1 MSENSAPRKLSR
13 GKIALIAAVV
23 AIVIIAV
30 AVYLLTA
37 DSRAYS
43 RGVELQEAGAY
54 SEAIAV
60 LETIPDYEDARER
73 INACAYQI
81 ALGKEA
87 AGSYA
92 EAQAAFAAL
101 GDYLDSAER
110 AEEAGYRQGVT
121 LEETGSAQEAA
132 DTFAALGGYKD
143 SAARA
148 ANLQSALERY
158 ATELERVQGQTEA
171 LETALAAGEVLL
183 SEAATPLDEATRAEL
198 QAAVEAGRAAAVELP
213 AEPTTL
219 TEVEDAADAL
229 AKIDCAALAE
239 RAEAA
244 VEAYTDSAARY
255 ALVDGPTTEF
265 VVDRL
270 SRVPEIAH
278 IVVAGEAAAAEE
290 VPAEEEPAE
299 AAAEDISTEDEA
311 AENAAEDIPSED
323 KAAENAAEDAPAAE
337 EPAEDIAEDAPA
349 ADEPIETAAED
360 APAADEPAEAAA
372 EDIPTEDEPAEA
384 AAEDI
389 PTEDE
394 PAEAAAEDIS
404 TEDEPA
410 EAAAEDIPTE
420 DEPAEDIAEDAPAA
434 DEPIEDAAEAI
445 PAEDAPA
452 EDAAGTGAPTA
463 RVYFASTLVSEAC
476 IYLSDDDLMA
486 SDGACGGCV
495 EFYATADEARL
506 RDEELAAQSG
516 VGAHTAA
523 GTLVVRLSDAL
534 SAQERQALMA
544 EVLDALTTSQP
555 GEAVE
560 REAQTQ
566 SLAELL
572 TVKES
577 GFATVD
583 GRIYYALV
591 LANDMADT
599 TVEFPR
605 VRVSFY
611 DEAGEL
617 LASDE
622 TVRMAICPGQ
632 ALAWASDVWNV
643 AEAPASAVAEVVPPR
658 SRDFVNDVTLCAPL
672 EVRAAAIEQSGEEAT
687 LTCEIYNP
695 NSFEAPSSH
704 VTILYRDE
712 EGALLS
718 GENAA
723 CGPIPAGE
731 SIQFEMPLVAGLVQ
745 DTFEVFASLG

>member
-73 INACAYQI
+73 ISACAYQI
-81 ALGKEA
+81 ALDKEA

-101 GDYLDSAER
+101 GDYLDAAER
-110 AEEAGYRQGVT
+110 AEEAGYRQGVL

-132 DTFAALGGYKD
+132 AAFEALGSYKD

-158 ATELERVQGQTEA
+158 AAELERVQGQTEA

-183 SEAATPLDEATRAEL
+183 SEDRTPLDEATRTEL
-198 QAAVEAGRAAAVELP
+198 QAALEAGAAASVELP
-213 AEPTTL
+213 AEPNTL
-219 TEVEDAADAL
+219 AEVEDAADAL

-239 RAEAA
+239 RAQAA
-244 VEAYTDSAARY
+244 VEAYTDSTARY

-265 VVDRL
+265 VIDRL
-270 SRVPEIAH
+270 SRVPEIAN
-278 IVVAGEAAAAEE
+278 VVLAGAQDEAEDVESEE
-290 VPAEEEPAE
+290 VAEDITADDAAPEE
-299 AAAEDISTEDEA
+299 AAEDV
-311 AENAAEDIPSED
+311 
-323 KAAENAAEDAPAAE
+323 AAEDAAPEEAAE
-337 EPAEDIAEDAPA
+337 DVAVEDAESEEVVDNVEADDTAPEEVADDIVTEDA
-349 ADEPIETAAED
+349 APEEVVEDVAAED
-360 APAADEPAEAAA
+360 A
-372 EDIPTEDEPAEA
+372 
-384 AAEDI
+384 
-389 PTEDE
+389 
-394 PAEAAAEDIS
+394 
-404 TEDEPA
+404 
-410 EAAAEDIPTE
+410 
-420 DEPAEDIAEDAPAA
+420 AP
-434 DEPIEDAAEAI
+434 EEV
-445 PAEDAPA
+445 A
-452 EDAAGTGAPTA
+452 EDAAPEEVVDNVEAEDAAPEKAEEDVPTAEDVPAADGEPDADAPTA

-476 IYLSDDDLMA
+476 IYLSDEDLMA

-495 EFYATADEARL
+495 EFYATAEAAQR
-506 RDEELAAQSG
+506 RDGELASQG
-516 VGAHTAA
+516 GGAHAAA
-523 GTLVVRLSDAL
+523 GTLVVRLSDVL
-534 SAQERQALMA
+534 SARERQALMA
-544 EVLDALTTSQP
+544 EVLDALTTSEP
-555 GEAVE
+555 GETVE
-560 REAQTQ
+560 RAEQTQ
-566 SLAELL
+566 SLSELL
-572 TVKES
+572 TVRET
-577 GFATVD
+577 GFAVED
-583 GRIYYALV
+583 GRLYYALV

-611 DEAGEL
+611 DEEGEL
-617 LASDE
+617 IAADE
-622 TVRMAICPGQ
+622 SVRLAICPGQ
-632 ALAWASDVWNV
+632 ELAWASDIWHID
-643 AEAPASAVAEVVPPR
+643 EAPASVEAEVVTPR

-672 EVRAAAIEQSGEEAT
+672 EVRAATIDQSGDAAT

-695 NSFEAPSSH
+695 NSFEAPSAY
-704 VTILYRDE
+704 VTILYRDS
-712 EGALLS
+712 EGALLC

-731 SIQFEMPLVAGLVQ
+731 SIQFETPLVAGLVQ
-745 DTFEVFASLG
+745 DTIEVFASLG

>member
-1 MSENSAPRKLSR
+1 MSESNAHRKLSR

-23 AIVIIAV
+23 AIIVIAV

-37 DSRAYS
+37 DSRAYK
-43 RGVELQEAGAY
+43 RGVEFQEAGAY

-219 TEVEDAADAL
+219 TEVEGAADAL

-290 VPAEEEPAE
+290 APAEEEPAE
-299 AAAEDISTEDEA
+299 AAAEDIPTEDEA
-311 AENAAEDIPSED
+311 AENAAEDIPTED

-349 ADEPIETAAED
+349 ADEPIETAAEE
-360 APAADEPAEAAA
+360 APAEE
-372 EDIPTEDEPAEA
+372 EPAEA

-410 EAAAEDIPTE
+410 EAAAEDIPTEDEPAEAAAEDISTE

>member
-73 INACAYQI
+73 ISACSYQI
-81 ALGKEA
+81 ALDKEA

-101 GDYLDSAER
+101 GDYLDAAER
-110 AEEAGYRQGVT
+110 AEEAGYRQGVL

-132 DTFAALGGYKD
+132 AAFEALGSYKD

-158 ATELERVQGQTEA
+158 AAELERVQGQTEA

-183 SEAATPLDEATRAEL
+183 SEDRAPLDEATRTEL
-198 QAAVEAGRAAAVELP
+198 QAALEAGAAANVELP
-213 AEPTTL
+213 AEPNTL
-219 TEVEDAADAL
+219 AEVEDAADAL

-239 RAEAA
+239 RAQAA
-244 VEAYTDSAARY
+244 VEAYTDSTARY
-255 ALVDGPTTEF
+255 ALVDGPTAEF
-265 VVDRL
+265 VIDRL
-270 SRVPEIAH
+270 SRVPEIAN
-278 IVVAGEAAAAEE
+278 VVLAGAQDEAEDVESEE
-290 VPAEEEPAE
+290 VAEDITADDAAPEE
-299 AAAEDISTEDEA
+299 AAEDV
-311 AENAAEDIPSED
+311 
-323 KAAENAAEDAPAAE
+323 AAEDAAPEEVVDDIVTDDAAPEEAAE
-337 EPAEDIAEDAPA
+337 DVAVEDAESEEVVDNVEADDTAPEEVADDIVTDDA
-349 ADEPIETAAED
+349 APEEVVEDVAAED
-360 APAADEPAEAAA
+360 A
-372 EDIPTEDEPAEA
+372 
-384 AAEDI
+384 
-389 PTEDE
+389 
-394 PAEAAAEDIS
+394 
-404 TEDEPA
+404 
-410 EAAAEDIPTE
+410 
-420 DEPAEDIAEDAPAA
+420 AP
-434 DEPIEDAAEAI
+434 EEV
-445 PAEDAPA
+445 A
-452 EDAAGTGAPTA
+452 EDAAPEEVVDNVEAEDAAPEKAEEDVPTAEDVPAADGEPDANAPTA

-476 IYLSDDDLMA
+476 IYLSDEDLMA

-495 EFYATADEARL
+495 EFYATAEAAQR
-506 RDEELAAQSG
+506 RDGELASQG
-516 VGAHTAA
+516 GGAHAAA
-523 GTLVVRLSDAL
+523 GTLVVRLSDVL

-544 EVLDALTTSQP
+544 EVLDALTTSEP
-555 GEAVE
+555 GETVE
-560 REAQTQ
+560 RAEQTQ
-566 SLAELL
+566 SLSELL
-572 TVKES
+572 TVRET
-577 GFATVD
+577 GFAVED
-583 GRIYYALV
+583 GRLYYALV

-617 LASDE
+617 IAADE
-622 TVRMAICPGQ
+622 SVRLAICPGQ
-632 ALAWASDVWNV
+632 ELAWASDIWHID
-643 AEAPASAVAEVVPPR
+643 EAPASVEAEVVTPR

-672 EVRAAAIEQSGEEAT
+672 EVRAATIDQSGDAAT

-695 NSFEAPSSH
+695 NSFEAPSAY
-704 VTILYRDE
+704 VTILYRDS
-712 EGALLS
+712 EGALLC

-731 SIQFEMPLVAGLVQ
+731 SIQFETPLVAGLVQ

>member
-73 INACAYQI
+73 ISACSYQI
-81 ALGKEA
+81 ALDKEA

-101 GDYLDSAER
+101 GDYLDAAER
-110 AEEAGYRQGVT
+110 AEEAGYRQGVL

-132 DTFAALGGYKD
+132 AAFEALGSYKD

-158 ATELERVQGQTEA
+158 AAELERVQGQTEA

-183 SEAATPLDEATRAEL
+183 SEDRAPLDEATRTEL
-198 QAAVEAGRAAAVELP
+198 QAALEAGAAANVELP
-213 AEPTTL
+213 AEPNTL
-219 TEVEDAADAL
+219 AEVEDAADAL

-239 RAEAA
+239 RAQAA
-244 VEAYTDSAARY
+244 VEAYTDSTARY
-255 ALVDGPTTEF
+255 ALVDGPTAEF
-265 VVDRL
+265 VIDRL
-270 SRVPEIAH
+270 SRVPEIAN
-278 IVVAGEAAAAEE
+278 VVLAGAQDGADDAAPEESAEDVAADDTAPEE
-290 VPAEEEPAE
+290 VMDNVAADDTAPEEDVDNVEAED
-299 AAAEDISTEDEA
+299 AAAEDTASEEVMDNVAVDDA
-311 AENAAEDIPSED
+311 APEEVVDNVEAEDAAPED
-323 KAAENAAEDAPAAE
+323 AADNVEAEDAAPEEVAEDVAAEDAALE
-337 EPAEDIAEDAPA
+337 EAVDDVPTAEDVPA
-349 ADEPIETAAED
+349 ADGEPD
-360 APAADEPAEAAA
+360 AD
-372 EDIPTEDEPAEA
+372 
-384 AAEDI
+384 
-389 PTEDE
+389 
-394 PAEAAAEDIS
+394 
-404 TEDEPA
+404 
-410 EAAAEDIPTE
+410 
-420 DEPAEDIAEDAPAA
+420 
-434 DEPIEDAAEAI
+434 
-445 PAEDAPA
+445 
-452 EDAAGTGAPTA
+452 APTA

-476 IYLSDDDLMA
+476 IYLSDEDLMA

-495 EFYATADEARL
+495 EFYATAEAAQR
-506 RDEELAAQSG
+506 RDGELASQG
-516 VGAHTAA
+516 GGAHAAA
-523 GTLVVRLSDAL
+523 GTLVVRLSDVL

-544 EVLDALTTSQP
+544 EVLDALTTSEP
-555 GEAVE
+555 GETVE
-560 REAQTQ
+560 RAEQTQ
-566 SLAELL
+566 SLSELL
-572 TVKES
+572 TVRET
-577 GFATVD
+577 GFAVED
-583 GRIYYALV
+583 GRLYYALV

-611 DEAGEL
+611 DEEGEL
-617 LASDE
+617 IAADE
-622 TVRMAICPGQ
+622 SVRLAICPGQ
-632 ALAWASDVWNV
+632 ELAWASDIWHID
-643 AEAPASAVAEVVPPR
+643 EAPASVEAEVVTPR

-672 EVRAAAIEQSGEEAT
+672 EVRAATVDQSGDAAT

-695 NSFEAPSSH
+695 NSFEAPSAY
-704 VTILYRDE
+704 VTILYRDS
-712 EGALLS
+712 EGALLC

-731 SIQFEMPLVAGLVQ
+731 SIQFETPLVAGLVQ

>member
-73 INACAYQI
+73 ISACSYQI
-81 ALGKEA
+81 ALDKEA

-101 GDYLDSAER
+101 GDYLDAAER
-110 AEEAGYRQGVT
+110 AEEAGYRQGVL

-132 DTFAALGGYKD
+132 AAFEALGSYKD

-158 ATELERVQGQTEA
+158 AAELERVQGQTEA

-183 SEAATPLDEATRAEL
+183 SEDRAPLDEATRTEL
-198 QAAVEAGRAAAVELP
+198 QAALEAGAAASVELP
-213 AEPTTL
+213 AEPNTL

-239 RAEAA
+239 RAQAA
-244 VEAYTDSAARY
+244 VEAYTDSTARY
-255 ALVDGPTTEF
+255 ALVDGPTAEF
-265 VVDRL
+265 VIDRL
-270 SRVPEIAH
+270 SRVPEIAN
-278 IVVAGEAAAAEE
+278 VVLAGAQDEAEDVESEEVAEDVAAEDAAPEAAAAD
-290 VPAEEEPAE
+290 V
-299 AAAEDISTEDEA
+299 AAEDVAPEEA
-311 AENAAEDIPSED
+311 AEDVAAEDT
-323 KAAENAAEDAPAAE
+323 APEAVVDNVEA
-337 EPAEDIAEDAPA
+337 DDTAP
-349 ADEPIETAAED
+349 ETAAED
-360 APAADEPAEAAA
+360 VAA
-372 EDIPTEDEPAEA
+372 EDVAPEE
-384 AAEDI
+384 AAEDV
-389 PTEDE
+389 
-394 PAEAAAEDIS
+394 AAEGAEPEEVADDIV
-404 TEDEPA
+404 T
-410 EAAAEDIPTE
+410 
-420 DEPAEDIAEDAPAA
+420 
-434 DEPIEDAAEAI
+434 EDAAPEEVV
-445 PAEDAPA
+445 EDVAA
-452 EDAAGTGAPTA
+452 EDAAPEEVAEDAAPEEVVDNVEAEDAAPEEAAEDVPTAEDVPAADDEPDANAPTA

-476 IYLSDDDLMA
+476 IYLSDEDLMA

-495 EFYATADEARL
+495 EFYATAEAAQR
-506 RDEELAAQSG
+506 RDGELASQG
-516 VGAHTAA
+516 GGAHAAA
-523 GTLVVRLSDAL
+523 GTLVVRLSDVL
-534 SAQERQALMA
+534 SARERQALMA
-544 EVLDALTTSQP
+544 EVLDALTTSEP
-555 GEAVE
+555 GETVE
-560 REAQTQ
+560 RAEQTQ
-566 SLAELL
+566 SLSELL
-572 TVKES
+572 TVRET
-577 GFATVD
+577 GFAVED
-583 GRIYYALV
+583 GRLYYALV

-611 DEAGEL
+611 DEEGEL
-617 LASDE
+617 IAADE
-622 TVRMAICPGQ
+622 SVRLAICPGQ
-632 ALAWASDVWNV
+632 ELTWASDIWHID
-643 AEAPASAVAEVVPPR
+643 ETPASVEAEVVTPR
-658 SRDFVNDVTLCAPL
+658 SHDFVNDVTLCAPL
-672 EVRAAAIEQSGEEAT
+672 EVRAATIDQSGDAAT

-695 NSFEAPSSH
+695 NSFEVPSAY
-704 VTILYRDE
+704 VTILYRDS

-731 SIQFEMPLVAGLVQ
+731 SIQFETPLVAGLVQ

>member
-73 INACAYQI
+73 ISACSYQI
-81 ALGKEA
+81 ALDKEA

-101 GDYLDSAER
+101 GDYLDAAER
-110 AEEAGYRQGVT
+110 AEEAGYRQGVL

-132 DTFAALGGYKD
+132 AAFEALGSYKD

-158 ATELERVQGQTEA
+158 AAELERVQEQTEA
-171 LETALAAGEVLL
+171 LEAALAAGEVLL
-183 SEAATPLDEATRAEL
+183 SEDRAPLDEATRTEL
-198 QAAVEAGRAAAVELP
+198 QAALEAGAAANVELP
-213 AEPTTL
+213 AEPNTL
-219 TEVEDAADAL
+219 AEVEDAADAL

-239 RAEAA
+239 RAQAA
-244 VEAYTDSAARY
+244 VEAYTDSTARY

-265 VVDRL
+265 VIDRL
-270 SRVPEIAH
+270 SRVPEIAN
-278 IVVAGEAAAAEE
+278 VVLAGAQDEAEDVESEE
-290 VPAEEEPAE
+290 VAEDITADDAAPEE
-299 AAAEDISTEDEA
+299 AAEDV
-311 AENAAEDIPSED
+311 
-323 KAAENAAEDAPAAE
+323 AAEDAAPE
-337 EPAEDIAEDAPA
+337 EVVDNVE
-349 ADEPIETAAED
+349 
-360 APAADEPAEAAA
+360 
-372 EDIPTEDEPAEA
+372 
-384 AAEDI
+384 
-389 PTEDE
+389 
-394 PAEAAAEDIS
+394 
-404 TEDEPA
+404 
-410 EAAAEDIPTE
+410 
-420 DEPAEDIAEDAPAA
+420 
-434 DEPIEDAAEAI
+434 
-445 PAEDAPA
+445 A
-452 EDAAGTGAPTA
+452 EDAAPEKAEEDVPTAEDVPAADGEPDANAPTA

-476 IYLSDDDLMA
+476 IYLSDEDLMA

-495 EFYATADEARL
+495 EFYATAEAAQR
-506 RDEELAAQSG
+506 RDGELASQG
-516 VGAHTAA
+516 GGAHAAA
-523 GTLVVRLSDAL
+523 GTLVVRLSDVL
-534 SAQERQALMA
+534 SARERQALMA
-544 EVLDALTTSQP
+544 KVLDALTTSEP
-555 GEAVE
+555 GETVE
-560 REAQTQ
+560 RAEQTQ
-566 SLAELL
+566 SLSELL
-572 TVKES
+572 TVRET
-577 GFATVD
+577 GFAVED
-583 GRIYYALV
+583 GRLYYALV

-611 DEAGEL
+611 DEEGEL
-617 LASDE
+617 IAADE
-622 TVRMAICPGQ
+622 SVRLAICPGQ
-632 ALAWASDVWNV
+632 ELAWASDIWHID
-643 AEAPASAVAEVVPPR
+643 ETPASVEAEVVTPR

-672 EVRAAAIEQSGEEAT
+672 EVRAATIDQSGDAAT

-695 NSFEAPSSH
+695 NSFEAPSAY
-704 VTILYRDE
+704 VTILYRDS
-712 EGALLS
+712 EGALLC

-731 SIQFEMPLVAGLVQ
+731 SIQFETPLVAGLVQ

>member
-1 MSENSAPRKLSR
+1 MSENSVPRKLSR

-73 INACAYQI
+73 ISACAYQI
-81 ALGKEA
+81 ALDKEA

-101 GDYLDSAER
+101 GDYLDAAER
-110 AEEAGYRQGVT
+110 AEEAGYRQGVL

-132 DTFAALGGYKD
+132 AAFEALGSYKD

-158 ATELERVQGQTEA
+158 AAELERVQEQTEA
-171 LETALAAGEVLL
+171 LEAALAAGEVLL
-183 SEAATPLDEATRAEL
+183 SEDRTPLDEATRTEL
-198 QAAVEAGRAAAVELP
+198 QAALKAGVAASVELP

-219 TEVEDAADAL
+219 AEVEDAADAL
-229 AKIDCAALAE
+229 ARIDCAALAE
-239 RAEAA
+239 RAQAA
-244 VEAYTDSAARY
+244 VEAYTDSTARY

-265 VVDRL
+265 VIDRL
-270 SRVPEIAH
+270 SRVPEIAN
-278 IVVAGEAAAAEE
+278 VVLAGAQDEAEDAESEE
-290 VPAEEEPAE
+290 V
-299 AAAEDISTEDEA
+299 AEDAPEGVVNDALEEA
-311 AENAAEDIPSED
+311 VDDTASGEVAEDVTADDATSEEV
-323 KAAENAAEDAPAAE
+323 AADVTADDAAPEEVAEDVAAEDAAPE
-337 EPAEDIAEDAPA
+337 EVADDIV
-349 ADEPIETAAED
+349 
-360 APAADEPAEAAA
+360 
-372 EDIPTEDEPAEA
+372 
-384 AAEDI
+384 
-389 PTEDE
+389 
-394 PAEAAAEDIS
+394 
-404 TEDEPA
+404 
-410 EAAAEDIPTE
+410 
-420 DEPAEDIAEDAPAA
+420 
-434 DEPIEDAAEAI
+434 
-445 PAEDAPA
+445 A
-452 EDAAGTGAPTA
+452 EDAAPEEVAEDVEAEDAAPEEVVDNVEAEDAAPEEVADDIVTDDAASKEVAEDVEADDATSEGSADDVPAAEDVPAADGEPDANAPTA

-476 IYLSDDDLMA
+476 IYLSDEDLMA

-495 EFYATADEARL
+495 EFYATAEAAQR
-506 RDEELAAQSG
+506 RDGELASQG
-516 VGAHTAA
+516 GGAHAAA
-523 GTLVVRLSDAL
+523 GTLVVRLSDVL

-544 EVLDALTTSQP
+544 KVLDALTTSEP
-555 GEAVE
+555 GETVE
-560 REAQTQ
+560 RAEQTQ
-566 SLAELL
+566 SLSELL
-572 TVKES
+572 TVRET
-577 GFATVD
+577 GFAVED
-583 GRIYYALV
+583 GRLYYALV

-611 DEAGEL
+611 GEEGEL
-617 LASDE
+617 IAADE
-622 TVRMAICPGQ
+622 SVRLAICPGQ
-632 ALAWASDVWNV
+632 ELAWASDIWHID
-643 AEAPASAVAEVVPPR
+643 ETPASVEAEVVTPR

-672 EVRAAAIEQSGEEAT
+672 EVRAATIDQSGDAAT

-695 NSFEAPSSH
+695 NSFEAPSAY
-704 VTILYRDE
+704 VTILYRDS
-712 EGALLS
+712 EGALLC

-731 SIQFEMPLVAGLVQ
+731 SIQFETPLVAGLVQ

>member
-73 INACAYQI
+73 ISACSYQI
-81 ALGKEA
+81 ALDKEA

-101 GDYLDSAER
+101 GDYLDAAER
-110 AEEAGYRQGVT
+110 AEEAGYRQGVL

-132 DTFAALGGYKD
+132 AAFEALGSYKD

-158 ATELERVQGQTEA
+158 AAELERVQGQTEA

-183 SEAATPLDEATRAEL
+183 SEDRAPLDEATRTEL
-198 QAAVEAGRAAAVELP
+198 QAALEAGAAANVELP
-213 AEPTTL
+213 AEPNTL
-219 TEVEDAADAL
+219 AEVEDAADAL

-239 RAEAA
+239 RAQAA
-244 VEAYTDSAARY
+244 VEAYTDSTARY

-265 VVDRL
+265 VIDRL
-270 SRVPEIAH
+270 SRVPEIAN
-278 IVVAGEAAAAEE
+278 VVLAGAQDDAGNAEPEE
-290 VPAEEEPAE
+290 VVEDV
-299 AAAEDISTEDEA
+299 AEDDAAPKEATEDATADDATSEEVVEDV
-311 AENAAEDIPSED
+311 AEDNAAPEESVDGVPT
-323 KAAENAAEDAPAAE
+323 AEDV
-337 EPAEDIAEDAPA
+337 PA
-349 ADEPIETAAED
+349 AD
-360 APAADEPAEAAA
+360 DEP
-372 EDIPTEDEPAEA
+372 
-384 AAEDI
+384 
-389 PTEDE
+389 
-394 PAEAAAEDIS
+394 
-404 TEDEPA
+404 
-410 EAAAEDIPTE
+410 
-420 DEPAEDIAEDAPAA
+420 DA
-434 DEPIEDAAEAI
+434 D
-445 PAEDAPA
+445 
-452 EDAAGTGAPTA
+452 APTA

-476 IYLSDDDLMA
+476 IYLSDEDLMA

-495 EFYATADEARL
+495 EFYATAEAAQR
-506 RDEELAAQSG
+506 RDGELASQG
-516 VGAHTAA
+516 GGAHAAA
-523 GTLVVRLSDAL
+523 GTLVVRLSDVL

-544 EVLDALTTSQP
+544 EVLDALTTSEP
-555 GEAVE
+555 GETVE
-560 REAQTQ
+560 RAEQTR
-566 SLAELL
+566 SLSELL
-572 TVKES
+572 TVRET
-577 GFATVD
+577 GFAVED
-583 GRIYYALV
+583 GRLYYALV

-617 LASDE
+617 IAADE
-622 TVRMAICPGQ
+622 SVRLAICPGQ
-632 ALAWASDVWNV
+632 ELAWASDIWHI
-643 AEAPASAVAEVVPPR
+643 AEAPASVEAEVVTPR

-672 EVRAAAIEQSGEEAT
+672 EVRAATIDQSGDAAT

-695 NSFEAPSSH
+695 NSFEAPSAY
-704 VTILYRDE
+704 VTILYRDS

-731 SIQFEMPLVAGLVQ
+731 SIQFETPLVAGLVQ

>member
-1 MSENSAPRKLSR
+1 MSENSAPRKRSR

-73 INACAYQI
+73 ISACSYQI
-81 ALGKEA
+81 ALDKEA

-101 GDYLDSAER
+101 GDYLDAAER
-110 AEEAGYRQGVT
+110 AEEAGYRQGVL

-132 DTFAALGGYKD
+132 AAFEALGSYKD

-158 ATELERVQGQTEA
+158 AAELERVQGQTEA

-183 SEAATPLDEATRAEL
+183 SEDRAPLDEATRTEL
-198 QAAVEAGRAAAVELP
+198 QAALEAGAAANVELP
-213 AEPTTL
+213 AEPNTL
-219 TEVEDAADAL
+219 AEVEDAADAL

-239 RAEAA
+239 RAQAA
-244 VEAYTDSAARY
+244 VEAYTDSTARY

-265 VVDRL
+265 VIDRL
-270 SRVPEIAH
+270 SRVPEIAN
-278 IVVAGEAAAAEE
+278 VVLAGAQDEAEDAESEE
-290 VPAEEEPAE
+290 V
-299 AAAEDISTEDEA
+299 AEDAPEGVVNDALEEA
-311 AENAAEDIPSED
+311 VDDTASGEVAEDVTADDATSEEV
-323 KAAENAAEDAPAAE
+323 AADVTADDAAPEEVVEDVAAEDAAPE
-337 EPAEDIAEDAPA
+337 EVADDIV
-349 ADEPIETAAED
+349 
-360 APAADEPAEAAA
+360 
-372 EDIPTEDEPAEA
+372 
-384 AAEDI
+384 
-389 PTEDE
+389 
-394 PAEAAAEDIS
+394 
-404 TEDEPA
+404 
-410 EAAAEDIPTE
+410 
-420 DEPAEDIAEDAPAA
+420 
-434 DEPIEDAAEAI
+434 
-445 PAEDAPA
+445 A
-452 EDAAGTGAPTA
+452 EDAAPEEVAEDVEAEDAAPEEVVDNVEAEDAAPEEVADDIVTDDAASKEVAEDVEADDATSEGSADGVPTAEDVPAADDEPDADAPTA

-476 IYLSDDDLMA
+476 IYLSDEDLTA

-495 EFYATADEARL
+495 EFYTTAEAAQR
-506 RDEELAAQSG
+506 RDGELASQG
-516 VGAHTAA
+516 GGAHAAA
-523 GTLVVRLSDAL
+523 GTLVVRLSDVL

-544 EVLDALTTSQP
+544 EVLDALTTSEP
-555 GEAVE
+555 GETVE
-560 REAQTQ
+560 RAEQTQ
-566 SLAELL
+566 SLSELL
-572 TVKES
+572 TVRET
-577 GFATVD
+577 GFAVED
-583 GRIYYALV
+583 GRLYYALV

-611 DEAGEL
+611 DEEGEL
-617 LASDE
+617 IAADE
-622 TVRMAICPGQ
+622 SVRLAICPGQ
-632 ALAWASDVWNV
+632 ELAWASDIWHID
-643 AEAPASAVAEVVPPR
+643 EAPASVEAEVVTPR

-672 EVRAAAIEQSGEEAT
+672 EVRAATIDQSGDAAT

-695 NSFEAPSSH
+695 NSFEAPSAY
-704 VTILYRDE
+704 VTILYRDS

-731 SIQFEMPLVAGLVQ
+731 SIQFETPLVAGLVQ

>member
-1 MSENSAPRKLSR
+1 MSESNAHRKLSR

-23 AIVIIAV
+23 AIIVIAV

-37 DSRAYS
+37 DSRAYK
-43 RGVELQEAGAY
+43 RGVEFQEAGAY

-290 VPAEEEPAE
+290 APAEEEPAE
-299 AAAEDISTEDEA
+299 AAAEDISTEDE
-311 AENAAEDIPSED
+311 
-323 KAAENAAEDAPAAE
+323 AAENAAEDAPAAE

-360 APAADEPAEAAA
+360 VPAA
-372 EDIPTEDEPAEA
+372 DEPAEA

-622 TVRMAICPGQ
+622 TVRMVICPGQ

>member
-73 INACAYQI
+73 ISACSYQI
-81 ALGKEA
+81 ALDKEA

-101 GDYLDSAER
+101 GDYLDAAER
-110 AEEAGYRQGVT
+110 AEEAGYRQGVL

-132 DTFAALGGYKD
+132 AAFEALGSYKD

-158 ATELERVQGQTEA
+158 AAELERVQGQTEA

-183 SEAATPLDEATRAEL
+183 SEDRAPLDEATRTEL
-198 QAAVEAGRAAAVELP
+198 QAALEAGAAANVELP
-213 AEPTTL
+213 AEPNTL
-219 TEVEDAADAL
+219 AEVEDAADAL

-239 RAEAA
+239 RAQAA
-244 VEAYTDSAARY
+244 VEAYTDSTARY
-255 ALVDGPTTEF
+255 ALVDGPTAEF
-265 VVDRL
+265 VIDRL
-270 SRVPEIAH
+270 SRVPEIAN
-278 IVVAGEAAAAEE
+278 VVLAGAQDGADDAAPEESAEDVAADDTAPEEVMDNVAADDTAPEEVMDNVAADDATSEEVVEDVAAEGAAPEESAEDVEVDDAAPEEVVDNVAADDAAPEEAADNVEAEDAAPEE
-290 VPAEEEPAE
+290 V
-299 AAAEDISTEDEA
+299 AEDV
-311 AENAAEDIPSED
+311 
-323 KAAENAAEDAPAAE
+323 AAEDAALE
-337 EPAEDIAEDAPA
+337 EAVDDVPTAEDVPA
-349 ADEPIETAAED
+349 ADGEPD
-360 APAADEPAEAAA
+360 AD
-372 EDIPTEDEPAEA
+372 
-384 AAEDI
+384 
-389 PTEDE
+389 
-394 PAEAAAEDIS
+394 
-404 TEDEPA
+404 
-410 EAAAEDIPTE
+410 
-420 DEPAEDIAEDAPAA
+420 
-434 DEPIEDAAEAI
+434 
-445 PAEDAPA
+445 
-452 EDAAGTGAPTA
+452 APTA
-463 RVYFASTLVSEAC
+463 RIYFASTLVSEAC
-476 IYLSDDDLMA
+476 IYLSDEDLMA

-495 EFYATADEARL
+495 EFYATAEAAQR
-506 RDEELAAQSG
+506 RDGELASQG
-516 VGAHTAA
+516 GGAHAAA
-523 GTLVVRLSDAL
+523 GTLVVRLSDVL

-544 EVLDALTTSQP
+544 EVLDALTTSEP
-555 GEAVE
+555 GETVE
-560 REAQTQ
+560 RAEQTQ
-566 SLAELL
+566 SLSELL
-572 TVKES
+572 TVRET
-577 GFATVD
+577 GFAVED
-583 GRIYYALV
+583 GRLYYALV

-611 DEAGEL
+611 DEEGEL
-617 LASDE
+617 IAEDE
-622 TVRMAICPGQ
+622 SVRLAICPGQ
-632 ALAWASDVWNV
+632 ELAWASDIWHID
-643 AEAPASAVAEVVPPR
+643 EAPASVEAEVVTPR

-672 EVRAAAIEQSGEEAT
+672 EVRAATVDQSGDAAT

-695 NSFEAPSSH
+695 NSFEAPSAY
-704 VTILYRDE
+704 VTILYRDS

-731 SIQFEMPLVAGLVQ
+731 SIQFETSLVTGLVQ

>member
-73 INACAYQI
+73 ISACAYQI
-81 ALGKEA
+81 ALDKEA

-101 GDYLDSAER
+101 GDYLDAAER
-110 AEEAGYRQGVT
+110 AEEAGYRQGVL

-132 DTFAALGGYKD
+132 AAFEALGSYKD

-158 ATELERVQGQTEA
+158 AAELERVQGQTEA

-183 SEAATPLDEATRAEL
+183 SEDRAPLDEATRTEL
-198 QAAVEAGRAAAVELP
+198 QAALEAGAAANVELP
-213 AEPTTL
+213 AEPNTL
-219 TEVEDAADAL
+219 AEVEDAADAL
-229 AKIDCAALAE
+229 ARIDCAALAE
-239 RAEAA
+239 RAQAA
-244 VEAYTDSAARY
+244 VEAYTDSTARY

-265 VVDRL
+265 VIDRL
-270 SRVPEIAH
+270 SRVPEIAN
-278 IVVAGEAAAAEE
+278 VVLAGAQDEAEDVESEE
-290 VPAEEEPAE
+290 VAEDITADDAAPEE
-299 AAAEDISTEDEA
+299 AAEDV
-311 AENAAEDIPSED
+311 
-323 KAAENAAEDAPAAE
+323 AAEDAAPEEVVDDIVTDDAAPEEAAE
-337 EPAEDIAEDAPA
+337 DVAVEDAESEEVVDNVEADDTAPEEVADDIVTEDA
-349 ADEPIETAAED
+349 APEEVVEDVAAED
-360 APAADEPAEAAA
+360 A
-372 EDIPTEDEPAEA
+372 
-384 AAEDI
+384 
-389 PTEDE
+389 
-394 PAEAAAEDIS
+394 
-404 TEDEPA
+404 
-410 EAAAEDIPTE
+410 
-420 DEPAEDIAEDAPAA
+420 AP
-434 DEPIEDAAEAI
+434 EEV
-445 PAEDAPA
+445 A
-452 EDAAGTGAPTA
+452 EDAAPEEVVDNVEAEDAAPEKAEEDVPTAEDVPAADGEPDANAPTA

-476 IYLSDDDLMA
+476 IYLSDEDLMA

-495 EFYATADEARL
+495 EFYATAEAAQR
-506 RDEELAAQSG
+506 RDGELASQG
-516 VGAHTAA
+516 GGAHAAA
-523 GTLVVRLSDAL
+523 GTLVVRLSDVL
-534 SAQERQALMA
+534 SARERQALMA
-544 EVLDALTTSQP
+544 KVLDALTTSEP
-555 GEAVE
+555 GETVE
-560 REAQTQ
+560 RAEQTQ
-566 SLAELL
+566 SLSELL
-572 TVKES
+572 TVRET
-577 GFATVD
+577 GFAVED
-583 GRIYYALV
+583 GRLYYALV

-611 DEAGEL
+611 DEEGEL
-617 LASDE
+617 IAADE
-622 TVRMAICPGQ
+622 SVRLAICPGQ
-632 ALAWASDVWNV
+632 ELAWASDIWHID
-643 AEAPASAVAEVVPPR
+643 EAPASVEAEVVTPR

-672 EVRAAAIEQSGEEAT
+672 EVRAATVDQSGDAAT

-695 NSFEAPSSH
+695 NSFEAPSAY
-704 VTILYRDE
+704 VTILYRDS
-712 EGALLS
+712 EGTLLS

-731 SIQFEMPLVAGLVQ
+731 SIQFETSLVTGLVQ

>member
-73 INACAYQI
+73 ISACSYQI
-81 ALGKEA
+81 ALDKEA

-101 GDYLDSAER
+101 GDYLDAAER
-110 AEEAGYRQGVT
+110 AEEAGYRQGVL

-132 DTFAALGGYKD
+132 AAFEALGSYKD

-158 ATELERVQGQTEA
+158 AAELERVQGQTEA

-183 SEAATPLDEATRAEL
+183 SEDRAPLDEATRTEL
-198 QAAVEAGRAAAVELP
+198 QAALEAGAAANVELP
-213 AEPTTL
+213 AEPNTL
-219 TEVEDAADAL
+219 AEVEDAADAL

-239 RAEAA
+239 RAQAA
-244 VEAYTDSAARY
+244 VEAYTDSTARY
-255 ALVDGPTTEF
+255 ALVDGPTAEF
-265 VVDRL
+265 VIDRL
-270 SRVPEIAH
+270 SRVPEIAN
-278 IVVAGEAAAAEE
+278 VVLAGAQDGADDAAPEESAEDVAADDTAPEE
-290 VPAEEEPAE
+290 VMDNVAADDTAPEEDVDNVEAED
-299 AAAEDISTEDEA
+299 AAAEDTASEEVMDNVAVDDA
-311 AENAAEDIPSED
+311 APEEVVDNVEAEDAAPED
-323 KAAENAAEDAPAAE
+323 AADNVEAEDAAPEEVAEDVAAEDAALE
-337 EPAEDIAEDAPA
+337 EAVDDVPTAEDVPA
-349 ADEPIETAAED
+349 ADGEPD
-360 APAADEPAEAAA
+360 AD
-372 EDIPTEDEPAEA
+372 
-384 AAEDI
+384 
-389 PTEDE
+389 
-394 PAEAAAEDIS
+394 
-404 TEDEPA
+404 
-410 EAAAEDIPTE
+410 
-420 DEPAEDIAEDAPAA
+420 
-434 DEPIEDAAEAI
+434 
-445 PAEDAPA
+445 
-452 EDAAGTGAPTA
+452 APTA

-476 IYLSDDDLMA
+476 IYLSDEDLMA

-495 EFYATADEARL
+495 EFYATAEAAQR
-506 RDEELAAQSG
+506 RDGELASQG
-516 VGAHTAA
+516 GGAHAAA
-523 GTLVVRLSDAL
+523 GTLVVRLSDVL

-544 EVLDALTTSQP
+544 EVLDALTTSEP
-555 GEAVE
+555 GETVE
-560 REAQTQ
+560 RAEQTQ
-566 SLAELL
+566 SLSELL
-572 TVKES
+572 TVRET
-577 GFATVD
+577 GFAVED
-583 GRIYYALV
+583 GRLYYALV

-617 LASDE
+617 IAADE
-622 TVRMAICPGQ
+622 SVRLAICPGQ
-632 ALAWASDVWNV
+632 ELAWASDIWHID
-643 AEAPASAVAEVVPPR
+643 EAPASVEAEVVTPR

-672 EVRAAAIEQSGEEAT
+672 EVRAATVDQSGDAAT

-695 NSFEAPSSH
+695 NSFEAPSAY
-704 VTILYRDE
+704 VTILYRDS
-712 EGALLS
+712 EGTLLS

-731 SIQFEMPLVAGLVQ
+731 SIQFETPLVAGLVQ

>member
-73 INACAYQI
+73 ISACSYQI
-81 ALGKEA
+81 ALDKEA

-101 GDYLDSAER
+101 GDYLDAAER
-110 AEEAGYRQGVT
+110 AEEAGYRQGVL

-132 DTFAALGGYKD
+132 AAFEALGSYKD

-158 ATELERVQGQTEA
+158 AAELERVQGQTEA
-171 LETALAAGEVLL
+171 LEAALAAGEVLL
-183 SEAATPLDEATRAEL
+183 SEDRTPLDEATRTEL
-198 QAAVEAGRAAAVELP
+198 QAALEAGAAANVELP
-213 AEPTTL
+213 AEPNTL
-219 TEVEDAADAL
+219 AEVEDAADAL

-239 RAEAA
+239 RAQAA
-244 VEAYTDSAARY
+244 VEAYTDSTARY
-255 ALVDGPTTEF
+255 ALVDGPTAEF
-265 VVDRL
+265 VIDRL
-270 SRVPEIAH
+270 SRVPEIAN
-278 IVVAGEAAAAEE
+278 VVLAGAQDGADDAAPEESAEDVAADDTAPEE
-290 VPAEEEPAE
+290 VMDNVAADDTAPEEDVDNVEAED
-299 AAAEDISTEDEA
+299 AAAEDTASEEVMDNVAVDDA
-311 AENAAEDIPSED
+311 APEEVVDNVEAEDAAPED
-323 KAAENAAEDAPAAE
+323 AADNVEAEDAAPEEVAEDVAAEDAALE
-337 EPAEDIAEDAPA
+337 EAVDDVPTAEDVPA
-349 ADEPIETAAED
+349 ADGEPD
-360 APAADEPAEAAA
+360 AD
-372 EDIPTEDEPAEA
+372 
-384 AAEDI
+384 
-389 PTEDE
+389 
-394 PAEAAAEDIS
+394 
-404 TEDEPA
+404 
-410 EAAAEDIPTE
+410 
-420 DEPAEDIAEDAPAA
+420 
-434 DEPIEDAAEAI
+434 
-445 PAEDAPA
+445 
-452 EDAAGTGAPTA
+452 APTA

-476 IYLSDDDLMA
+476 IYLSDEDLMA

-495 EFYATADEARL
+495 EFYATAEAAQR
-506 RDEELAAQSG
+506 RDGELASQG
-516 VGAHTAA
+516 GGAHAAA
-523 GTLVVRLSDAL
+523 GTLVVRLSDVL

-544 EVLDALTTSQP
+544 EVLDALTTSEP
-555 GEAVE
+555 GETVE
-560 REAQTQ
+560 RAEQTQ
-566 SLAELL
+566 SLSELL
-572 TVKES
+572 TVRET
-577 GFATVD
+577 GFAVED
-583 GRIYYALV
+583 GRLYYALV

-611 DEAGEL
+611 DEEGEL
-617 LASDE
+617 IAADE
-622 TVRMAICPGQ
+622 SVRLAICPGQ
-632 ALAWASDVWNV
+632 ELAWASDIWHID
-643 AEAPASAVAEVVPPR
+643 EAPASVEAEVVTPR

-672 EVRAAAIEQSGEEAT
+672 EVRAATVDQSGDAAT

-695 NSFEAPSSH
+695 NSFEAPSAY
-704 VTILYRDE
+704 VTILYRDS
-712 EGALLS
+712 EGALLC

-731 SIQFEMPLVAGLVQ
+731 SIQFETPLVAGLVQ

>member
-73 INACAYQI
+73 ISACSYQI
-81 ALGKEA
+81 ALDKEA

-101 GDYLDSAER
+101 GDYLDAAER
-110 AEEAGYRQGVT
+110 AEEAGYRQGVL

-132 DTFAALGGYKD
+132 AAFEALGSYKD

-158 ATELERVQGQTEA
+158 AAELERVQGQTEA

-183 SEAATPLDEATRAEL
+183 SEDRAPLDEATRTEL
-198 QAAVEAGRAAAVELP
+198 QAALEAGAAANVELP
-213 AEPTTL
+213 AEPNTL
-219 TEVEDAADAL
+219 AEVEDAADAL

-239 RAEAA
+239 RAQAA
-244 VEAYTDSAARY
+244 VEAYTDSTARY
-255 ALVDGPTTEF
+255 ALVDGPTAEF
-265 VVDRL
+265 VIDRL
-270 SRVPEIAH
+270 SRVPEIAN
-278 IVVAGEAAAAEE
+278 VVLAGAQDGADDAEPEEVAEDVAADDTAPEEVMDNVAADDTAPEEDVDNVEAEDAAAEE
-290 VPAEEEPAE
+290 PPEELWITSRWTTPRLKRLW
-299 AAAEDISTEDEA
+299 ITSTEDA
-311 AENAAEDIPSED
+311 APEEVAEDV
-323 KAAENAAEDAPAAE
+323 AAEDAAPE
-337 EPAEDIAEDAPA
+337 EVAEDV
-349 ADEPIETAAED
+349 AAED
-360 APAADEPAEAAA
+360 AALEEAVDDVPTAEDVPAADGEP
-372 EDIPTEDEPAEA
+372 
-384 AAEDI
+384 
-389 PTEDE
+389 
-394 PAEAAAEDIS
+394 
-404 TEDEPA
+404 
-410 EAAAEDIPTE
+410 
-420 DEPAEDIAEDAPAA
+420 DA
-434 DEPIEDAAEAI
+434 D
-445 PAEDAPA
+445 
-452 EDAAGTGAPTA
+452 APTA

-476 IYLSDDDLMA
+476 IYLSDEDLMA

-495 EFYATADEARL
+495 EFYATAEAAQR
-506 RDEELAAQSG
+506 RDGELASQG
-516 VGAHTAA
+516 GGAHAAA
-523 GTLVVRLSDAL
+523 GTLVVRLSDVL

-544 EVLDALTTSQP
+544 EVLDALTTSEP
-555 GEAVE
+555 GETVE
-560 REAQTQ
+560 RAEQTQ
-566 SLAELL
+566 SLSELL
-572 TVKES
+572 TVRET
-577 GFATVD
+577 GFAVED
-583 GRIYYALV
+583 GRLYYALV

-611 DEAGEL
+611 DEEGEL
-617 LASDE
+617 IAADE
-622 TVRMAICPGQ
+622 SVRLAICPGQ
-632 ALAWASDVWNV
+632 ELAWASDIWHID
-643 AEAPASAVAEVVPPR
+643 EAPASVEAEVVTPR

-672 EVRAAAIEQSGEEAT
+672 EVRAATVDQSGDAAT

-695 NSFEAPSSH
+695 NSFEAPSAY
-704 VTILYRDE
+704 VTILYRDS

-731 SIQFEMPLVAGLVQ
+731 SIQFETSLVTGLVQ

>member
-73 INACAYQI
+73 ISACSYQI
-81 ALGKEA
+81 ALDKEA

-101 GDYLDSAER
+101 GDYLDAAER
-110 AEEAGYRQGVT
+110 AEEAGYRQGVL

-132 DTFAALGGYKD
+132 AAFEALGSYKD

-158 ATELERVQGQTEA
+158 AAELERVQGQTEA

-183 SEAATPLDEATRAEL
+183 SEDRTPLDEATRTEL
-198 QAAVEAGRAAAVELP
+198 QAALEAGAAASVELP
-213 AEPTTL
+213 AEPNTL
-219 TEVEDAADAL
+219 AEVEDAADAL

-239 RAEAA
+239 RAQAA
-244 VEAYTDSAARY
+244 VEAYTDSTARY
-255 ALVDGPTTEF
+255 ALVDGPTAEF
-265 VVDRL
+265 VIDRL
-270 SRVPEIAH
+270 SRVPEIAN
-278 IVVAGEAAAAEE
+278 VVLAGAQDEAEDVESEEVAEDVAAEDAA
-290 VPAEEEPAE
+290 PE
-299 AAAEDISTEDEA
+299 AAAEDV
-311 AENAAEDIPSED
+311 AAEDV
-323 KAAENAAEDAPAAE
+323 AAE
-337 EPAEDIAEDAPA
+337 EAEEDV
-349 ADEPIETAAED
+349 AAEG
-360 APAADEPAEAAA
+360 AEPEEVAD
-372 EDIPTEDEPAEA
+372 DIVT
-384 AAEDI
+384 
-389 PTEDE
+389 
-394 PAEAAAEDIS
+394 
-404 TEDEPA
+404 
-410 EAAAEDIPTE
+410 
-420 DEPAEDIAEDAPAA
+420 
-434 DEPIEDAAEAI
+434 EDAAPE
-445 PAEDAPA
+445 EVA
-452 EDAAGTGAPTA
+452 EDAAPEEVVDNVEAEDAAPEKAEEDVPTAEDVPAADGEPDANAPTA

-476 IYLSDDDLMA
+476 IYLSDEDLMA

-495 EFYATADEARL
+495 EFYATAEAAQR
-506 RDEELAAQSG
+506 RDGELASQG
-516 VGAHTAA
+516 GGAHAAA
-523 GTLVVRLSDAL
+523 GTLVVRLSDVL

-544 EVLDALTTSQP
+544 EVLDALTTSEP
-555 GEAVE
+555 GETVE
-560 REAQTQ
+560 RAEQTQ
-566 SLAELL
+566 SLSELL
-572 TVKES
+572 TVREI
-577 GFATVD
+577 GFAVED
-583 GRIYYALV
+583 GRLYYALV

-617 LASDE
+617 IAADE
-622 TVRMAICPGQ
+622 SVRLAICPGQ
-632 ALAWASDVWNV
+632 ELTWASDIWHID
-643 AEAPASAVAEVVPPR
+643 ETPASVEAEVVTPR
-658 SRDFVNDVTLCAPL
+658 SHDFVNDVTLCAPL
-672 EVRAAAIEQSGEEAT
+672 EVRAATIDQSGDAAT

-695 NSFEAPSSH
+695 NSFEAPSAY
-704 VTILYRDE
+704 VTILYRDS

-731 SIQFEMPLVAGLVQ
+731 SIQFETPLVAGLVQ

>member
-73 INACAYQI
+73 ISACSYQI
-81 ALGKEA
+81 ALDKEA

-101 GDYLDSAER
+101 GDYLDAAER
-110 AEEAGYRQGVT
+110 AEEAGYRQGVL

-132 DTFAALGGYKD
+132 AAFEALGSYKD

-158 ATELERVQGQTEA
+158 AAELERVQGQTEA
-171 LETALAAGEVLL
+171 LEAALAAGEVLL
-183 SEAATPLDEATRAEL
+183 SEDRTPLDEATRMEL
-198 QAAVEAGRAAAVELP
+198 QAALEAGAAASVELP
-213 AEPTTL
+213 AEPNTL
-219 TEVEDAADAL
+219 AEVEDAADAL

-239 RAEAA
+239 RAQAA
-244 VEAYTDSAARY
+244 VEAYTDSTARY
-255 ALVDGPTTEF
+255 ALVDGPTAEF
-265 VVDRL
+265 VIDRL
-270 SRVPEIAH
+270 SRVPEIAN
-278 IVVAGEAAAAEE
+278 VVLAGAQDGADDAAPEESAEDVAADDTAPEE
-290 VPAEEEPAE
+290 VMDNVAADDTAPEEDVDNVEAED
-299 AAAEDISTEDEA
+299 AAAEDTASEEVMDNVAVDDA
-311 AENAAEDIPSED
+311 APEEVVDNVEAEDAAPED
-323 KAAENAAEDAPAAE
+323 AADNVEAEDAAPEEVAEDVAAEDAALE
-337 EPAEDIAEDAPA
+337 EAVDDVPTAEDVPA
-349 ADEPIETAAED
+349 ADGEPD
-360 APAADEPAEAAA
+360 AD
-372 EDIPTEDEPAEA
+372 
-384 AAEDI
+384 
-389 PTEDE
+389 
-394 PAEAAAEDIS
+394 
-404 TEDEPA
+404 
-410 EAAAEDIPTE
+410 
-420 DEPAEDIAEDAPAA
+420 
-434 DEPIEDAAEAI
+434 
-445 PAEDAPA
+445 
-452 EDAAGTGAPTA
+452 APTA

-476 IYLSDDDLMA
+476 IYLSDEDLMA

-495 EFYATADEARL
+495 EFYATAEAAQR
-506 RDEELAAQSG
+506 RDGELASQG
-516 VGAHTAA
+516 GGAHAAA
-523 GTLVVRLSDAL
+523 GTLVVRLSDVL

-544 EVLDALTTSQP
+544 EVLDALTTSEP
-555 GEAVE
+555 GETVE
-560 REAQTQ
+560 RAEQTQ
-566 SLAELL
+566 SLSELL
-572 TVKES
+572 TVRET
-577 GFATVD
+577 GFAVED
-583 GRIYYALV
+583 GRLYYALV

-611 DEAGEL
+611 DEEGEL
-617 LASDE
+617 IAADE
-622 TVRMAICPGQ
+622 SVRLAICPGQ
-632 ALAWASDVWNV
+632 ELAWASDIWHID
-643 AEAPASAVAEVVPPR
+643 EAPASVEAEVVTPR

-672 EVRAAAIEQSGEEAT
+672 EVRAATVDQSGDAAT

-695 NSFEAPSSH
+695 NSFEAPSAY
-704 VTILYRDE
+704 VTILYRDS
-712 EGALLS
+712 EGALLC

-731 SIQFEMPLVAGLVQ
+731 SIQFETPLVAGLVQ

>member
-43 RGVELQEAGAY
+43 RGVELQEEGAY

-73 INACAYQI
+73 ISACSYQI
-81 ALGKEA
+81 ALDKEA

-101 GDYLDSAER
+101 GDYLDAAER
-110 AEEAGYRQGVT
+110 AEEAGYRQGVL

-132 DTFAALGGYKD
+132 AAFEALGSYKD

-158 ATELERVQGQTEA
+158 AAELERVQGQTEA

-183 SEAATPLDEATRAEL
+183 SEDRAPLDEATRTEL
-198 QAAVEAGRAAAVELP
+198 QAALEAGAAANVELP
-213 AEPTTL
+213 AEPNTL
-219 TEVEDAADAL
+219 AEVEDAADAL

-239 RAEAA
+239 RAQAA
-244 VEAYTDSAARY
+244 VEAYTDSTARY

-265 VVDRL
+265 VIDRL
-270 SRVPEIAH
+270 SRVPEIAN
-278 IVVAGEAAAAEE
+278 VVLAGAQDEAEDVESEEVAEDVAAEDAA
-290 VPAEEEPAE
+290 PE
-299 AAAEDISTEDEA
+299 AAAEDV
-311 AENAAEDIPSED
+311 AAEDVAPEEAEED
-323 KAAENAAEDAPAAE
+323 VAAEGAEPE
-337 EPAEDIAEDAPA
+337 EVADDIV
-349 ADEPIETAAED
+349 T
-360 APAADEPAEAAA
+360 
-372 EDIPTEDEPAEA
+372 
-384 AAEDI
+384 
-389 PTEDE
+389 
-394 PAEAAAEDIS
+394 
-404 TEDEPA
+404 
-410 EAAAEDIPTE
+410 
-420 DEPAEDIAEDAPAA
+420 
-434 DEPIEDAAEAI
+434 EDAAPE
-445 PAEDAPA
+445 EVA
-452 EDAAGTGAPTA
+452 EDAAPEEVVDNVEAEDAAPEKAEEDVPTAEDVPAADGEPDADAPTA

-476 IYLSDDDLMA
+476 IYLSDEDLTA

-495 EFYATADEARL
+495 EFYTTAEAAQR
-506 RDEELAAQSG
+506 RDGELASQG
-516 VGAHTAA
+516 GGAHAAA
-523 GTLVVRLSDAL
+523 GTLVVRLSDVL
-534 SAQERQALMA
+534 SARERQALMA
-544 EVLDALTTSQP
+544 EVLDALTTSEP
-555 GEAVE
+555 GETVE
-560 REAQTQ
+560 RAEQTQ
-566 SLAELL
+566 SLSELL
-572 TVKES
+572 TVRET
-577 GFATVD
+577 GFAVED
-583 GRIYYALV
+583 GRLYYALV

-617 LASDE
+617 IAADE
-622 TVRMAICPGQ
+622 SVRLAICPGQ
-632 ALAWASDVWNV
+632 ELTWASDIWHID
-643 AEAPASAVAEVVPPR
+643 ETPASVEAEVVAPR
-658 SRDFVNDVTLCAPL
+658 SHDFVNDVTLCAPL
-672 EVRAAAIEQSGEEAT
+672 EVRAATVDQSGDAAT

-695 NSFEAPSSH
+695 NSFEAPSAY
-704 VTILYRDE
+704 VTILYRDS
-712 EGALLS
+712 EGTLLS

-731 SIQFEMPLVAGLVQ
+731 SIQFETPLVAGLVQ

>member
-73 INACAYQI
+73 ISACAYQI
-81 ALGKEA
+81 ALDKEA

-101 GDYLDSAER
+101 GDYLDAAER
-110 AEEAGYRQGVT
+110 AEEAGYRQGVL

-132 DTFAALGGYKD
+132 AAFEALGSYKD

-158 ATELERVQGQTEA
+158 AAELERVQGQTEA

-183 SEAATPLDEATRAEL
+183 SEDRTPLDEATRTEL
-198 QAAVEAGRAAAVELP
+198 QAALEAGAAASVELP
-213 AEPTTL
+213 AEPNTL
-219 TEVEDAADAL
+219 AEVEDAADAL

-239 RAEAA
+239 RAQAA
-244 VEAYTDSAARY
+244 VEAYTDSTARY
-255 ALVDGPTTEF
+255 ALVDGPTAEF
-265 VVDRL
+265 VIDRL
-270 SRVPEIAH
+270 SRVPEIAN
-278 IVVAGEAAAAEE
+278 VVLAGAQDEAEDVESEE
-290 VPAEEEPAE
+290 VAEDITADDAAPEE
-299 AAAEDISTEDEA
+299 AAEDV
-311 AENAAEDIPSED
+311 
-323 KAAENAAEDAPAAE
+323 AAEDAAPEEAAE
-337 EPAEDIAEDAPA
+337 DVAVEDAESEEVVDNVEADDTAPEEVADDIVTEDA
-349 ADEPIETAAED
+349 APEEVVEDVAAED
-360 APAADEPAEAAA
+360 A
-372 EDIPTEDEPAEA
+372 
-384 AAEDI
+384 
-389 PTEDE
+389 
-394 PAEAAAEDIS
+394 
-404 TEDEPA
+404 
-410 EAAAEDIPTE
+410 
-420 DEPAEDIAEDAPAA
+420 AP
-434 DEPIEDAAEAI
+434 EEV
-445 PAEDAPA
+445 A
-452 EDAAGTGAPTA
+452 EDAAPEEVVDNVEAEDAAPEKAEEDVPTAEDVPAADGEPDADAPTA

-476 IYLSDDDLMA
+476 IYLSDEDLMA

-495 EFYATADEARL
+495 EFYATAEAAQR
-506 RDEELAAQSG
+506 RDGELASQG
-516 VGAHTAA
+516 GGAHAAA
-523 GTLVVRLSDAL
+523 GTLVVRLSDVL
-534 SAQERQALMA
+534 SARERQALMA
-544 EVLDALTTSQP
+544 EVLDALTTSEP
-555 GEAVE
+555 GETVE
-560 REAQTQ
+560 RAEQTQ
-566 SLAELL
+566 SLSELL
-572 TVKES
+572 TVRET
-577 GFATVD
+577 GFAVED
-583 GRIYYALV
+583 GRLYYALV

-611 DEAGEL
+611 DEEGEL
-617 LASDE
+617 IAADE
-622 TVRMAICPGQ
+622 SVRLAICPGQ
-632 ALAWASDVWNV
+632 ELAWASDIWHID
-643 AEAPASAVAEVVPPR
+643 EAPASVEAEVVTPR

-672 EVRAAAIEQSGEEAT
+672 EVRAATIDQSGDAAT

-695 NSFEAPSSH
+695 NSFEAPSAY
-704 VTILYRDE
+704 VTILYRDS
-712 EGALLS
+712 EGALLC

-731 SIQFEMPLVAGLVQ
+731 SIQFETPLVAGLVQ

>member
-73 INACAYQI
+73 ISACSYQI
-81 ALGKEA
+81 ALDKEA

-101 GDYLDSAER
+101 GDYLDAAER
-110 AEEAGYRQGVT
+110 AEEAGYRQGVL

-132 DTFAALGGYKD
+132 AAFEALGSYKD

-158 ATELERVQGQTEA
+158 AAELERVQGQTEA

-183 SEAATPLDEATRAEL
+183 SEDRAPLDEATRTEL
-198 QAAVEAGRAAAVELP
+198 QAALEAGAAANVELP
-213 AEPTTL
+213 AEPNTL
-219 TEVEDAADAL
+219 AEVEDAADAL

-239 RAEAA
+239 RAQAA
-244 VEAYTDSAARY
+244 VEAYTDSTARY
-255 ALVDGPTTEF
+255 ALVDGPTAEF
-265 VVDRL
+265 VIDRL
-270 SRVPEIAH
+270 SRVPEIAN
-278 IVVAGEAAAAEE
+278 VVLAGAQDEAEDVESEE
-290 VPAEEEPAE
+290 VAEDITADDAAPEE
-299 AAAEDISTEDEA
+299 AAEDV
-311 AENAAEDIPSED
+311 
-323 KAAENAAEDAPAAE
+323 AAEDAAPEEAAE
-337 EPAEDIAEDAPA
+337 DV
-349 ADEPIETAAED
+349 AAED
-360 APAADEPAEAAA
+360 AAPEEAA
-372 EDIPTEDEPAEA
+372 EDVAV
-384 AAEDI
+384 
-389 PTEDE
+389 
-394 PAEAAAEDIS
+394 
-404 TEDEPA
+404 
-410 EAAAEDIPTE
+410 
-420 DEPAEDIAEDAPAA
+420 EDAESEEVVDNVEA
-434 DEPIEDAAEAI
+434 DDTAPEEVADDIVTEDAAPEEVV
-445 PAEDAPA
+445 EDVAA
-452 EDAAGTGAPTA
+452 EDAAPEEVAEDAAPEEVVDNVEAEDAAPEKAEEDVPTAEDVPAADGEPDANAPTA

-476 IYLSDDDLMA
+476 IYLSDEDLMA

-495 EFYATADEARL
+495 EFYATAEAAQR
-506 RDEELAAQSG
+506 RDGELASQG
-516 VGAHTAA
+516 GGAHAAA
-523 GTLVVRLSDAL
+523 GTLVVRLSDVL
-534 SAQERQALMA
+534 SARERQALMA
-544 EVLDALTTSQP
+544 EVLDALTTSEP
-555 GEAVE
+555 GETVE
-560 REAQTQ
+560 RAEQTQ
-566 SLAELL
+566 SLSELL
-572 TVKES
+572 TVRET
-577 GFATVD
+577 GFAVED
-583 GRIYYALV
+583 GRLYYALV

-611 DEAGEL
+611 DEEGEL
-617 LASDE
+617 IAADE
-622 TVRMAICPGQ
+622 SVRLAICPGQ
-632 ALAWASDVWNV
+632 ELAWASDIWHID
-643 AEAPASAVAEVVPPR
+643 EAPASVEAEVVTPR

-672 EVRAAAIEQSGEEAT
+672 EVRAATIDQSGDAAT

-695 NSFEAPSSH
+695 NSFEAPSAY
-704 VTILYRDE
+704 VTILYRDS

-731 SIQFEMPLVAGLVQ
+731 SIQFETPLVAGLVQ

>member
-23 AIVIIAV
+23 VIVIIAV

-73 INACAYQI
+73 ISACSYQI
-81 ALGKEA
+81 ALDKEA

-101 GDYLDSAER
+101 GDYLDAAER
-110 AEEAGYRQGVT
+110 AEEAGYRQGVL

-132 DTFAALGGYKD
+132 AAFEALGSYKD

-158 ATELERVQGQTEA
+158 AAELERVQGQTEA

-183 SEAATPLDEATRAEL
+183 SEDRAPLDEATRTEL
-198 QAAVEAGRAAAVELP
+198 QAALEAGAAANVELP
-213 AEPTTL
+213 AEPNTL
-219 TEVEDAADAL
+219 AEVEDAADAL

-239 RAEAA
+239 RAQAA
-244 VEAYTDSAARY
+244 VEAYTDSTARY
-255 ALVDGPTTEF
+255 ALVDGPTAEF
-265 VVDRL
+265 VIDRL
-270 SRVPEIAH
+270 SRVPEIAN
-278 IVVAGEAAAAEE
+278 VVLAGAQDGADDAAPEESAEDVAADDTAPEE
-290 VPAEEEPAE
+290 VMDNVAADDTAPEEDVDNVEAED
-299 AAAEDISTEDEA
+299 AAAEDTASEEVMDNVAVDDA
-311 AENAAEDIPSED
+311 APEEVVDNVEAEDAAPEEVAED
-323 KAAENAAEDAPAAE
+323 VAAEDAALE
-337 EPAEDIAEDAPA
+337 EVTEDV
-349 ADEPIETAAED
+349 AAED
-360 APAADEPAEAAA
+360 AALEEAVDDVPTAEDVPAADGEP
-372 EDIPTEDEPAEA
+372 
-384 AAEDI
+384 
-389 PTEDE
+389 
-394 PAEAAAEDIS
+394 
-404 TEDEPA
+404 
-410 EAAAEDIPTE
+410 
-420 DEPAEDIAEDAPAA
+420 DA
-434 DEPIEDAAEAI
+434 D
-445 PAEDAPA
+445 
-452 EDAAGTGAPTA
+452 APTA

-476 IYLSDDDLMA
+476 IYLSDEDLMA

-495 EFYATADEARL
+495 EFYATAEAAQR
-506 RDEELAAQSG
+506 RDGELASQG
-516 VGAHTAA
+516 GGAHAAA
-523 GTLVVRLSDAL
+523 GTLVVRLSDVL

-544 EVLDALTTSQP
+544 EVLDALTTSEP
-555 GEAVE
+555 GETVE
-560 REAQTQ
+560 RAEQTQ
-566 SLAELL
+566 SLSELL
-572 TVKES
+572 TVRET
-577 GFATVD
+577 GFAVED
-583 GRIYYALV
+583 GRLYYALV

-611 DEAGEL
+611 DEEGEL
-617 LASDE
+617 IAADE
-622 TVRMAICPGQ
+622 SVRLAICPGQ
-632 ALAWASDVWNV
+632 ELAWASDIWHID
-643 AEAPASAVAEVVPPR
+643 EAPASVEAEVVTPR

-672 EVRAAAIEQSGEEAT
+672 EVRAATVDQSGDAAT

-695 NSFEAPSSH
+695 NSFEAPSAY
-704 VTILYRDE
+704 VTILYRDS
-712 EGALLS
+712 EGTLLS

-731 SIQFEMPLVAGLVQ
+731 SIQFETPLVAGLVQ

>member
-73 INACAYQI
+73 ISACSYQI
-81 ALGKEA
+81 ALNKEA

-101 GDYLDSAER
+101 GDYLDAAER
-110 AEEAGYRQGVT
+110 AEEAGYRQGVL

-132 DTFAALGGYKD
+132 AAFEALGSYKD

-158 ATELERVQGQTEA
+158 AAELERVQGQTEA

-183 SEAATPLDEATRAEL
+183 SEDRAPLDEATRTEL
-198 QAAVEAGRAAAVELP
+198 QAALEAGAAANVELP
-213 AEPTTL
+213 AEPNTL
-219 TEVEDAADAL
+219 AEVEDAADAL

-239 RAEAA
+239 RAQAA
-244 VEAYTDSAARY
+244 VEAYTDSTARY
-255 ALVDGPTTEF
+255 ALVDGPTAEF
-265 VVDRL
+265 VIDRL
-270 SRVPEIAH
+270 SRVPEIAN
-278 IVVAGEAAAAEE
+278 VVLAGAQDEAEDAESEE
-290 VPAEEEPAE
+290 V
-299 AAAEDISTEDEA
+299 AEDAPEGVVNDALEEA
-311 AENAAEDIPSED
+311 VDDTASGEVAADVTADDATSEEVAADVTADDAAPEEVAEDV
-323 KAAENAAEDAPAAE
+323 AAEDAAPE
-337 EPAEDIAEDAPA
+337 EVADDIV
-349 ADEPIETAAED
+349 
-360 APAADEPAEAAA
+360 
-372 EDIPTEDEPAEA
+372 
-384 AAEDI
+384 
-389 PTEDE
+389 
-394 PAEAAAEDIS
+394 
-404 TEDEPA
+404 
-410 EAAAEDIPTE
+410 
-420 DEPAEDIAEDAPAA
+420 
-434 DEPIEDAAEAI
+434 
-445 PAEDAPA
+445 A
-452 EDAAGTGAPTA
+452 EDAAPEEVAEDVEAEDAAPEEVADNVEAEDAAPEEVADDIVTDDAASKEVAEDVEADDATSEGSADDVPAAEDVPAADGEPDADAPTA

-476 IYLSDDDLMA
+476 IYLSDEDLMA

-495 EFYATADEARL
+495 EFYATAEAAQR
-506 RDEELAAQSG
+506 RDGELASQG
-516 VGAHTAA
+516 GGAHAAA
-523 GTLVVRLSDAL
+523 GTLVVRLSDVL

-544 EVLDALTTSQP
+544 EVLDALTTSEP
-555 GEAVE
+555 GETVE
-560 REAQTQ
+560 RAEQTQ
-566 SLAELL
+566 SLSELL
-572 TVKES
+572 TVRET
-577 GFATVD
+577 GFAVED
-583 GRIYYALV
+583 GRLYYALV

-611 DEAGEL
+611 DEEGEL
-617 LASDE
+617 IAADE
-622 TVRMAICPGQ
+622 SVRLAICPGQ
-632 ALAWASDVWNV
+632 ELAWASDIWHID
-643 AEAPASAVAEVVPPR
+643 EAPASVEAEVVTPR

-672 EVRAAAIEQSGEEAT
+672 EVRAATIDQSGDAAT

-695 NSFEAPSSH
+695 NSFEAPSAY
-704 VTILYRDE
+704 VTILYRDS

-731 SIQFEMPLVAGLVQ
+731 SIQFETPLVAGLVQ

>member
-73 INACAYQI
+73 ISACSYQI
-81 ALGKEA
+81 ALDKEA

-101 GDYLDSAER
+101 GDYLDAAER
-110 AEEAGYRQGVT
+110 AEEAGYRQGVL

-132 DTFAALGGYKD
+132 AAFEALGSYKD

-158 ATELERVQGQTEA
+158 AAELERVQGQTEA

-183 SEAATPLDEATRAEL
+183 SEDRAPLDEATRTEL
-198 QAAVEAGRAAAVELP
+198 QAALEAGAAANVELP
-213 AEPTTL
+213 AEPNTL
-219 TEVEDAADAL
+219 AEVEDAADAL

-239 RAEAA
+239 RAQAA
-244 VEAYTDSAARY
+244 VEAYTDSTARY
-255 ALVDGPTTEF
+255 ALVDGPTAEF
-265 VVDRL
+265 VIDRL
-270 SRVPEIAH
+270 SRVPEIAN
-278 IVVAGEAAAAEE
+278 VVLAGAQDGADDAAPEESAEDVAADDTAPEEVMDNVAADDTAPEEVVDNRRTAEKKPQRRRDTASEEVMDNVAVDDAAPEEVVDNVEAEDAAPEEAADNVEAEDAAPEE
-290 VPAEEEPAE
+290 V
-299 AAAEDISTEDEA
+299 AEDV
-311 AENAAEDIPSED
+311 
-323 KAAENAAEDAPAAE
+323 AAEDAALE
-337 EPAEDIAEDAPA
+337 EAVDDVPTAEDVPA
-349 ADEPIETAAED
+349 ADGEPD
-360 APAADEPAEAAA
+360 AD
-372 EDIPTEDEPAEA
+372 
-384 AAEDI
+384 
-389 PTEDE
+389 
-394 PAEAAAEDIS
+394 
-404 TEDEPA
+404 
-410 EAAAEDIPTE
+410 
-420 DEPAEDIAEDAPAA
+420 
-434 DEPIEDAAEAI
+434 
-445 PAEDAPA
+445 
-452 EDAAGTGAPTA
+452 APTA

-476 IYLSDDDLMA
+476 IYLSDEDLMA

-495 EFYATADEARL
+495 EFYATAEAAQR
-506 RDEELAAQSG
+506 RDGELASQG
-516 VGAHTAA
+516 GGAHAAA
-523 GTLVVRLSDAL
+523 GTLVVRLSDVL

-544 EVLDALTTSQP
+544 EVLDALTTSEP
-555 GEAVE
+555 GETVE
-560 REAQTQ
+560 RAEQTQ
-566 SLAELL
+566 SLSELL
-572 TVKES
+572 TVRET
-577 GFATVD
+577 GFAVED
-583 GRIYYALV
+583 GRLYYALV

-611 DEAGEL
+611 DEEGEL
-617 LASDE
+617 IAADE
-622 TVRMAICPGQ
+622 SVRLAICPGQ
-632 ALAWASDVWNV
+632 ELAWASDIWHID
-643 AEAPASAVAEVVPPR
+643 EAPASVEAEVVTPR

-672 EVRAAAIEQSGEEAT
+672 EVRAATVDQSGDAAT

-695 NSFEAPSSH
+695 NSFEAPSAY
-704 VTILYRDE
+704 VTILYRDS

-731 SIQFEMPLVAGLVQ
+731 SIQFETPLVAGLVQ

>member
-73 INACAYQI
+73 ISACAYQI
-81 ALGKEA
+81 ALDKEA

-101 GDYLDSAER
+101 GDYLDAAER
-110 AEEAGYRQGVT
+110 AEEAGYRQGVL

-132 DTFAALGGYKD
+132 AAFEALGSYKD

-158 ATELERVQGQTEA
+158 AAELERVQGQTEA

-183 SEAATPLDEATRAEL
+183 SEDRTPLDEATRTEL
-198 QAAVEAGRAAAVELP
+198 QAALKAGVAASVELP

-219 TEVEDAADAL
+219 AEVEDAADAL

-239 RAEAA
+239 RAQAA
-244 VEAYTDSAARY
+244 VEAYTDSTARY
-255 ALVDGPTTEF
+255 ALVDGPTAEF
-265 VVDRL
+265 VIDRL
-270 SRVPEIAH
+270 SRVPEIAN
-278 IVVAGEAAAAEE
+278 VVLAGAQDEAEDVESEE
-290 VPAEEEPAE
+290 VAEDITADDAAPEE
-299 AAAEDISTEDEA
+299 AAEDV
-311 AENAAEDIPSED
+311 
-323 KAAENAAEDAPAAE
+323 AAEDAAPEEVVDDIVTDDAAPE
-337 EPAEDIAEDAPA
+337 EVVEDV
-349 ADEPIETAAED
+349 AAED
-360 APAADEPAEAAA
+360 A
-372 EDIPTEDEPAEA
+372 
-384 AAEDI
+384 
-389 PTEDE
+389 
-394 PAEAAAEDIS
+394 
-404 TEDEPA
+404 
-410 EAAAEDIPTE
+410 
-420 DEPAEDIAEDAPAA
+420 AP
-434 DEPIEDAAEAI
+434 EEV
-445 PAEDAPA
+445 A
-452 EDAAGTGAPTA
+452 EDAAPEEVVDNVEAEDAAPEKAEEDVPTAEDVPAADGEPDANAPTA

-476 IYLSDDDLMA
+476 IYLSDEDLMA

-495 EFYATADEARL
+495 EFYATAEAAQR
-506 RDEELAAQSG
+506 RDGELASQG
-516 VGAHTAA
+516 GGAHAAA
-523 GTLVVRLSDAL
+523 GTLVVRLSDVL
-534 SAQERQALMA
+534 SARERQALMA
-544 EVLDALTTSQP
+544 KVLDALTTSEP
-555 GEAVE
+555 GETVE
-560 REAQTQ
+560 RAEQTQ
-566 SLAELL
+566 SLSELL
-572 TVKES
+572 TVRET
-577 GFATVD
+577 GFAVED
-583 GRIYYALV
+583 GRLYYALV

-617 LASDE
+617 IAADE
-622 TVRMAICPGQ
+622 SVRLAICPGQ
-632 ALAWASDVWNV
+632 ELAWASDIWHID
-643 AEAPASAVAEVVPPR
+643 ETPASVEAEVVTPR

-672 EVRAAAIEQSGEEAT
+672 EVRAATIDQSGDAAT

-695 NSFEAPSSH
+695 NSFEAPSAY
-704 VTILYRDE
+704 VTILYRDS

-731 SIQFEMPLVAGLVQ
+731 SIQFETPLVAGLVQ

>member
-73 INACAYQI
+73 ISACSYQI
-81 ALGKEA
+81 ALDKEA

-101 GDYLDSAER
+101 GDYLDAAER
-110 AEEAGYRQGVT
+110 AEEAGYRQGVL

-132 DTFAALGGYKD
+132 AAFEALGSYKD

-158 ATELERVQGQTEA
+158 AAELERVQGQTEA

-183 SEAATPLDEATRAEL
+183 SEDRAPLDEATRTEL
-198 QAAVEAGRAAAVELP
+198 QAALEAGAGANVELP
-213 AEPTTL
+213 AEPNTL
-219 TEVEDAADAL
+219 AEVEDAADAL

-239 RAEAA
+239 RAQAA
-244 VEAYTDSAARY
+244 VEAYTDSTARY
-255 ALVDGPTTEF
+255 ALVDGPTAEF
-265 VVDRL
+265 VIDRL
-270 SRVPEIAH
+270 SRVPEIAN
-278 IVVAGEAAAAEE
+278 VVLAGAQDEAEDVESEE
-290 VPAEEEPAE
+290 VAEDITADDAAPEE
-299 AAAEDISTEDEA
+299 AAEDV
-311 AENAAEDIPSED
+311 
-323 KAAENAAEDAPAAE
+323 AAEDAAPEEVVDDIVTDDAAPE
-337 EPAEDIAEDAPA
+337 EVAEDV
-349 ADEPIETAAED
+349 AAED
-360 APAADEPAEAAA
+360 AEPEEVVDNVEADDTAPEEVVD
-372 EDIPTEDEPAEA
+372 DIVTD
-384 AAEDI
+384 
-389 PTEDE
+389 
-394 PAEAAAEDIS
+394 
-404 TEDEPA
+404 
-410 EAAAEDIPTE
+410 
-420 DEPAEDIAEDAPAA
+420 
-434 DEPIEDAAEAI
+434 DAAPEEVV
-445 PAEDAPA
+445 EDVAA
-452 EDAAGTGAPTA
+452 EDAAPEEVAEDAAPEEVVDNVEAEDAAPEKAEEDVPTAEDVPAADGEPDANAPTA

-476 IYLSDDDLMA
+476 IYLSDEDLMA

-495 EFYATADEARL
+495 EFYATAEAAQR
-506 RDEELAAQSG
+506 RDGELASQG
-516 VGAHTAA
+516 GGAHAAA
-523 GTLVVRLSDAL
+523 GTLVVRLSDVL
-534 SAQERQALMA
+534 SARERQALMA
-544 EVLDALTTSQP
+544 EVLDALTTSEP
-555 GEAVE
+555 GETVE
-560 REAQTQ
+560 RAEQTQ
-566 SLAELL
+566 SLSELL
-572 TVKES
+572 TVRET
-577 GFATVD
+577 GFAVED
-583 GRIYYALV
+583 GRLYYALV

-611 DEAGEL
+611 DEEGEL
-617 LASDE
+617 IAADE
-622 TVRMAICPGQ
+622 SVRLAICPGQ
-632 ALAWASDVWNV
+632 ELAWASDIWHID
-643 AEAPASAVAEVVPPR
+643 EAPASVEAEVVTPR

-672 EVRAAAIEQSGEEAT
+672 EVRAATIDQSGDAAT

-695 NSFEAPSSH
+695 NSFEAPSAY
-704 VTILYRDE
+704 VTILYRDS
-712 EGALLS
+712 EGALLC

-731 SIQFEMPLVAGLVQ
+731 SIQFETPLVAGLVQ

>member
-73 INACAYQI
+73 ISACSYQI
-81 ALGKEA
+81 ALDKEA

-101 GDYLDSAER
+101 GDYLDAAER
-110 AEEAGYRQGVT
+110 AEEAGYRQGVL

-132 DTFAALGGYKD
+132 AAFEALGSYKD

-158 ATELERVQGQTEA
+158 AAELERVQGQTEA

-183 SEAATPLDEATRAEL
+183 SEDRAPLDEATRTEL
-198 QAAVEAGRAAAVELP
+198 QAALEAGAAANVELP
-213 AEPTTL
+213 AEPNTL
-219 TEVEDAADAL
+219 AEVEDAADAL

-239 RAEAA
+239 RAQAA
-244 VEAYTDSAARY
+244 VEAYTDSTARY
-255 ALVDGPTTEF
+255 ALVDGPTAEF
-265 VVDRL
+265 VIDRL
-270 SRVPEIAH
+270 SRVPEIAN
-278 IVVAGEAAAAEE
+278 VVLAGAQDDAGNAAPEE
-290 VPAEEEPAE
+290 VV
-299 AAAEDISTEDEA
+299 
-311 AENAAEDIPSED
+311 
-323 KAAENAAEDAPAAE
+323 EDAPEGVVNDALE
-337 EPAEDIAEDAPA
+337 EAVDDTASGEVAEDVE
-349 ADEPIETAAED
+349 
-360 APAADEPAEAAA
+360 
-372 EDIPTEDEPAEA
+372 
-384 AAEDI
+384 
-389 PTEDE
+389 
-394 PAEAAAEDIS
+394 
-404 TEDEPA
+404 
-410 EAAAEDIPTE
+410 
-420 DEPAEDIAEDAPAA
+420 
-434 DEPIEDAAEAI
+434 
-445 PAEDAPA
+445 A
-452 EDAAGTGAPTA
+452 EDAAPEEVVDNVEAEDAAPEEVADDIVTDDAASKEVAEDVEADDATSEGSADDVPAAEDVPAADGEPDADAPTA

-476 IYLSDDDLMA
+476 IYLSDEDLMA

-495 EFYATADEARL
+495 EFYATAEAAQR
-506 RDEELAAQSG
+506 RDGELASQG
-516 VGAHTAA
+516 GGAHAAA
-523 GTLVVRLSDAL
+523 GTLVVRLSDVL
-534 SAQERQALMA
+534 SARERQALMA
-544 EVLDALTTSQP
+544 EVLDALTTSEP
-555 GEAVE
+555 GETVE
-560 REAQTQ
+560 RAEQTQ
-566 SLAELL
+566 SLSELL
-572 TVKES
+572 TVRET
-577 GFATVD
+577 GFAVED
-583 GRIYYALV
+583 GRLYYALV

-611 DEAGEL
+611 DEEGEL
-617 LASDE
+617 IAADE
-622 TVRMAICPGQ
+622 SVRLAICPGQ
-632 ALAWASDVWNV
+632 ELAWASDIWHID
-643 AEAPASAVAEVVPPR
+643 EAPASVEAEVVTPR

-672 EVRAAAIEQSGEEAT
+672 EVRAATIDQSGDAAT

-695 NSFEAPSSH
+695 NSFEAPSAY
-704 VTILYRDE
+704 VTILYRDS

-731 SIQFEMPLVAGLVQ
+731 SIQFETPLVAGLVQ

>member
-73 INACAYQI
+73 ISACAYQI
-81 ALGKEA
+81 ALDKEA

-101 GDYLDSAER
+101 GDYLDAAER
-110 AEEAGYRQGVT
+110 AEEAGYRQGVL

-132 DTFAALGGYKD
+132 AAFEALGSYKD

-158 ATELERVQGQTEA
+158 AAELERVQEQTEA
-171 LETALAAGEVLL
+171 LEAALAAGEVLL
-183 SEAATPLDEATRAEL
+183 SEDRTPLDEATRTEL
-198 QAAVEAGRAAAVELP
+198 QAALKAGAAASVELP

-219 TEVEDAADAL
+219 AEVEDAADAL
-229 AKIDCAALAE
+229 ARIDCAALAE
-239 RAEAA
+239 RAQAA
-244 VEAYTDSAARY
+244 VEAYTDSTARY

-265 VVDRL
+265 VIDRL
-270 SRVPEIAH
+270 SRVPEIAN
-278 IVVAGEAAAAEE
+278 VVLAGAQDEAEDVESEE
-290 VPAEEEPAE
+290 V
-299 AAAEDISTEDEA
+299 AEDV
-311 AENAAEDIPSED
+311 
-323 KAAENAAEDAPAAE
+323 AAEDAAPEEAAE
-337 EPAEDIAEDAPA
+337 DV
-349 ADEPIETAAED
+349 AAED
-360 APAADEPAEAAA
+360 AAPEEVVDDIVTDDAAPEEVAEDVAA
-372 EDIPTEDEPAEA
+372 EDAEPEEVVDNVEA
-384 AAEDI
+384 DDTAPEEVVDDI
-389 PTEDE
+389 VTD
-394 PAEAAAEDIS
+394 
-404 TEDEPA
+404 
-410 EAAAEDIPTE
+410 
-420 DEPAEDIAEDAPAA
+420 
-434 DEPIEDAAEAI
+434 DAAPEEVV
-445 PAEDAPA
+445 EDVAA
-452 EDAAGTGAPTA
+452 EDAAPEEVAKDAAPEEVVDNVETEDAAPEKAEEDVPTAEDVPAADGEPDANAPTA

-476 IYLSDDDLMA
+476 IYLSDEDLMA

-495 EFYATADEARL
+495 EFYATAEAAQR
-506 RDEELAAQSG
+506 RDGELASQG
-516 VGAHTAA
+516 GGAHAAA
-523 GTLVVRLSDAL
+523 GTLVVRLSDVL

-544 EVLDALTTSQP
+544 EVLDALTTSEP
-555 GEAVE
+555 GETVE
-560 REAQTQ
+560 RAEQTQ
-566 SLAELL
+566 SLSELL
-572 TVKES
+572 TVRET
-577 GFATVD
+577 GFAVED
-583 GRIYYALV
+583 GRLYYALV

-611 DEAGEL
+611 DEEGEL
-617 LASDE
+617 IAADE
-622 TVRMAICPGQ
+622 SVRLAICPGQ
-632 ALAWASDVWNV
+632 KLAWASDIWHID
-643 AEAPASAVAEVVPPR
+643 EAPASVEAEVVTPR

-672 EVRAAAIEQSGEEAT
+672 EVRAATIDQSGDAAT

-695 NSFEAPSSH
+695 NSFEVPSAY
-704 VTILYRDE
+704 VTILYRDS
-712 EGALLS
+712 EGALLC

-731 SIQFEMPLVAGLVQ
+731 SIQFETPLVAGLVQ

>member
-1 MSENSAPRKLSR
+1 MSESNAPRKLSR

-23 AIVIIAV
+23 AIIVIAV

-37 DSRAYS
+37 DSRAYK
-43 RGVELQEAGAY
+43 RGVEFQEAGAY

-290 VPAEEEPAE
+290 VPAE
-299 AAAEDISTEDEA
+299 
-311 AENAAEDIPSED
+311 
-323 KAAENAAEDAPAAE
+323 
-337 EPAEDIAEDAPA
+337 
-349 ADEPIETAAED
+349 
-360 APAADEPAEAAA
+360 DEPAEAAA

-384 AAEDI
+384 AAENI

-394 PAEAAAEDIS
+394 PAENA
-404 TEDEPA
+404 
-410 EAAAEDIPTE
+410 
-420 DEPAEDIAEDAPAA
+420 AEDAPAA
-434 DEPIEDAAEAI
+434 DEPIEDAAEGI

-704 VTILYRDE
+704 VTILYRDD

>member
-73 INACAYQI
+73 ISACSYQI
-81 ALGKEA
+81 ALDKEA

-101 GDYLDSAER
+101 GDYLDAAER
-110 AEEAGYRQGVT
+110 AEEAGYRQGVL

-132 DTFAALGGYKD
+132 AAFEALGSYKD

-158 ATELERVQGQTEA
+158 AAELERVQGQTEA

-183 SEAATPLDEATRAEL
+183 SEDRAPLDEATRTEL
-198 QAAVEAGRAAAVELP
+198 QAALEAGAAANVELP
-213 AEPTTL
+213 AEPNTL
-219 TEVEDAADAL
+219 AEVEDAADAL

-239 RAEAA
+239 RAQAA
-244 VEAYTDSAARY
+244 VEAYTDSTARY
-255 ALVDGPTTEF
+255 ALVDGPTAEF
-265 VVDRL
+265 VIDRL
-270 SRVPEIAH
+270 SRVPEIAN
-278 IVVAGEAAAAEE
+278 VVLAGAQDDAGNAESEE
-290 VPAEEEPAE
+290 V
-299 AAAEDISTEDEA
+299 AEDAPEGVVNDPLEEA
-311 AENAAEDIPSED
+311 VDDTASGEVAEDVTADDATSEEV
-323 KAAENAAEDAPAAE
+323 AADVTADDAAPEEVVEDVAAEDAAPE
-337 EPAEDIAEDAPA
+337 EVADDIV
-349 ADEPIETAAED
+349 
-360 APAADEPAEAAA
+360 
-372 EDIPTEDEPAEA
+372 
-384 AAEDI
+384 
-389 PTEDE
+389 
-394 PAEAAAEDIS
+394 
-404 TEDEPA
+404 
-410 EAAAEDIPTE
+410 
-420 DEPAEDIAEDAPAA
+420 
-434 DEPIEDAAEAI
+434 
-445 PAEDAPA
+445 A
-452 EDAAGTGAPTA
+452 EDAAPEEVAEDVEAEDAAPEEVVDNVEAEDAAPEEVADDIVTDDAASKEVAEDVEADDATSEGSADDVPAAEDVPAADGEPDADAPTA

-476 IYLSDDDLMA
+476 IYLSDEDLMA

-495 EFYATADEARL
+495 EFYATAEAAQR
-506 RDEELAAQSG
+506 RDGELASQG
-516 VGAHTAA
+516 GGAHAAA
-523 GTLVVRLSDAL
+523 GTLVVRLSDVL
-534 SAQERQALMA
+534 SARERQALMA
-544 EVLDALTTSQP
+544 EVLDALTTSEP
-555 GEAVE
+555 GETVE
-560 REAQTQ
+560 RAEQTQ
-566 SLAELL
+566 SLSELL
-572 TVKES
+572 TVRET
-577 GFATVD
+577 GFAVED
-583 GRIYYALV
+583 GRLYYALV

-611 DEAGEL
+611 DEEGEL
-617 LASDE
+617 IAEDE
-622 TVRMAICPGQ
+622 SVRLAICPGQ
-632 ALAWASDVWNV
+632 ELAWASDIWHID
-643 AEAPASAVAEVVPPR
+643 EAPASVEAEVVTPR

-672 EVRAAAIEQSGEEAT
+672 EVRAATIDQSGDAAT

-695 NSFEAPSSH
+695 NSFEAPSAY
-704 VTILYRDE
+704 VTILYRDS

-731 SIQFEMPLVAGLVQ
+731 SIQFETPLVAGLVQ

>member
-73 INACAYQI
+73 ISACSYQI
-81 ALGKEA
+81 ALDKEA

-101 GDYLDSAER
+101 GDYLDAAER
-110 AEEAGYRQGVT
+110 AEEAGYRQGVL

-132 DTFAALGGYKD
+132 AAFEALGSYKD

-158 ATELERVQGQTEA
+158 AAELERVQEQTEA
-171 LETALAAGEVLL
+171 LEAALAAGEVLL
-183 SEAATPLDEATRAEL
+183 SEDRTPLDEATRMEL
-198 QAAVEAGRAAAVELP
+198 QAALEAGAAANVELP
-213 AEPTTL
+213 AEPNTL
-219 TEVEDAADAL
+219 AEVEDAADAL

-239 RAEAA
+239 RAQAA
-244 VEAYTDSAARY
+244 VEAYTDSTARY

-265 VVDRL
+265 VIDRL
-270 SRVPEIAH
+270 SRVPEIAN
-278 IVVAGEAAAAEE
+278 VVLAGAQDEAEDAESEE
-290 VPAEEEPAE
+290 V
-299 AAAEDISTEDEA
+299 
-311 AENAAEDIPSED
+311 
-323 KAAENAAEDAPAAE
+323 AEDAPEGVVNDALEEAVDDTTSGEVAEDVTADDATSEEVAADVTADDAAPEEVAEDVEADDATSEGSADDVPAAE
-337 EPAEDIAEDAPA
+337 DVPA
-349 ADEPIETAAED
+349 ADGEPD
-360 APAADEPAEAAA
+360 AD
-372 EDIPTEDEPAEA
+372 
-384 AAEDI
+384 
-389 PTEDE
+389 
-394 PAEAAAEDIS
+394 
-404 TEDEPA
+404 
-410 EAAAEDIPTE
+410 
-420 DEPAEDIAEDAPAA
+420 
-434 DEPIEDAAEAI
+434 
-445 PAEDAPA
+445 
-452 EDAAGTGAPTA
+452 APTA

-476 IYLSDDDLMA
+476 IYLSDEDLMA

-495 EFYATADEARL
+495 EFYATAEAAQR
-506 RDEELAAQSG
+506 RDGELASQG
-516 VGAHTAA
+516 GGAHAAA
-523 GTLVVRLSDAL
+523 GTLVVRLSDVL
-534 SAQERQALMA
+534 SARERQALMA
-544 EVLDALTTSQP
+544 KVLDALTTSEP
-555 GEAVE
+555 GETVE
-560 REAQTQ
+560 RAEQTQ
-566 SLAELL
+566 SLSELL
-572 TVKES
+572 TVRET
-577 GFATVD
+577 GFAVED
-583 GRIYYALV
+583 GRLYYALV

-611 DEAGEL
+611 DEEGEL
-617 LASDE
+617 IAADE
-622 TVRMAICPGQ
+622 SVRLAICPGQ
-632 ALAWASDVWNV
+632 ELAWASDIWHI
-643 AEAPASAVAEVVPPR
+643 AEAPASVEAEVVTPR

-672 EVRAAAIEQSGEEAT
+672 EVRAATIDQSGDAAT

-695 NSFEAPSSH
+695 NSFEAPSAY
-704 VTILYRDE
+704 VTILYCDS

-731 SIQFEMPLVAGLVQ
+731 SIQFETPLVAGLVQ

>member
-73 INACAYQI
+73 ISACSYQI
-81 ALGKEA
+81 ALDKEA

-101 GDYLDSAER
+101 GDYLDAAER
-110 AEEAGYRQGVT
+110 AEEAGYRQGVL

-132 DTFAALGGYKD
+132 AAFEALGSYKD

-158 ATELERVQGQTEA
+158 AAELERVQEQTEA
-171 LETALAAGEVLL
+171 LEAALAAGEVLL
-183 SEAATPLDEATRAEL
+183 SEDRAPLDEATRTEL
-198 QAAVEAGRAAAVELP
+198 QAALEAGAAANVELP
-213 AEPTTL
+213 AEPNTL
-219 TEVEDAADAL
+219 AEVEDAADAL

-239 RAEAA
+239 RAQAA
-244 VEAYTDSAARY
+244 VEAYTDSTARY
-255 ALVDGPTTEF
+255 ALVDGPTAEF
-265 VVDRL
+265 VIDRL
-270 SRVPEIAH
+270 SRVPEIAN
-278 IVVAGEAAAAEE
+278 VVLAGAQDDAGNAEPEE
-290 VPAEEEPAE
+290 V
-299 AAAEDISTEDEA
+299 AEDAPEGVVNDALEEA
-311 AENAAEDIPSED
+311 VDDTASGEVAEDVTADDATSEEV
-323 KAAENAAEDAPAAE
+323 AADVTADDAAPEEVAEDVAAEDAAPE
-337 EPAEDIAEDAPA
+337 EVADDIV
-349 ADEPIETAAED
+349 
-360 APAADEPAEAAA
+360 
-372 EDIPTEDEPAEA
+372 
-384 AAEDI
+384 
-389 PTEDE
+389 
-394 PAEAAAEDIS
+394 
-404 TEDEPA
+404 
-410 EAAAEDIPTE
+410 
-420 DEPAEDIAEDAPAA
+420 
-434 DEPIEDAAEAI
+434 
-445 PAEDAPA
+445 A
-452 EDAAGTGAPTA
+452 EDAAPEEVAEDVEAEDAAPEEVVDNVEAEDAAPEEVADDIVTDDAASKEVAEDVEADDATSEGSADDVPAAEDVPAADGEPDADAPTA

-476 IYLSDDDLMA
+476 IYLSDEDLMA

-495 EFYATADEARL
+495 EFYATAEAAQR
-506 RDEELAAQSG
+506 RDGELASQG
-516 VGAHTAA
+516 GGAHAAA

-534 SAQERQALMA
+534 SARERQALMA
-544 EVLDALTTSQP
+544 EVLDALTTSEP
-555 GEAVE
+555 GETVE
-560 REAQTQ
+560 RAEQTQ
-566 SLAELL
+566 SLSELL
-572 TVKES
+572 TVRET
-577 GFATVD
+577 GFAVED
-583 GRIYYALV
+583 GRLYYALV

-611 DEAGEL
+611 DEEGEL
-617 LASDE
+617 IAADE
-622 TVRMAICPGQ
+622 SVRLAICPGQ
-632 ALAWASDVWNV
+632 ELAWASDIWHID
-643 AEAPASAVAEVVPPR
+643 EAPASVEAEVVTPR

-672 EVRAAAIEQSGEEAT
+672 EVRAATIDQSGDAAT

-695 NSFEAPSSH
+695 NSFEAPSAY
-704 VTILYRDE
+704 VTILYRDS

-731 SIQFEMPLVAGLVQ
+731 SIQFETPLVAGLVQ